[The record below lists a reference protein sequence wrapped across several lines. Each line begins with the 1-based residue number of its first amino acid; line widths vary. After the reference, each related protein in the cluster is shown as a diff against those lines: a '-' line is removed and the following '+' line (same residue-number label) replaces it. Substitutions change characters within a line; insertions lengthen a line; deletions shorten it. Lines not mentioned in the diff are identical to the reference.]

1 MRTAH
6 ENKWLEMQKSILHAA
21 VSLHCQQPHNETV
34 NEISA
39 LEASE
44 GSSPTHAQNTS
55 DDGR

>member
-1 MRTAH
+1 
-6 ENKWLEMQKSILHAA
+6 MQKSILHAA